1 MKNKLQSLQKV
12 FISFLAIAFLFVTTA
27 CNSTELS
34 ADATGPNPTRG
45 GGKTEVNVPN
55 PTKGEQNAQATKTKG
70 LRQEGQITELY
81 KPITPA
87 EGGMNTYSDVDP
99 RRNTAKADSK
109 AARNIE
115 NASSQLKSGN
125 NPIEEVKKELDKK
138 GVKERVDELSN
149 DVSRKAQDK
158 VDELSKTAKKG
169 FNNLQDNTK
178 SLKQDVN
185 SAAESASDKV
195 SNKADDI
202 KSSVRQA
209 TNKIADKVKG

>member
-1 MKNKLQSLQKV
+1 MKNKLLSLQKIL
-12 FISFLAIAFLFVTTA
+12 ISFLAIAFLFVTTA
-27 CNSTELS
+27 CNSAELS
-34 ADATGPNPTRG
+34 ADEDGSSPTRG

-70 LRQEGQITELY
+70 LKQEGQITELY

-115 NASSQLKSGN
+115 NANSQLKPDN

-138 GVKERVDELSN
+138 GVKERVDELSS
-149 DVSRKAQDK
+149 DVSRKAQNR
-158 VDELSKTAKKG
+158 VSEVSKTAQKG
-169 FNNLQDNTK
+169 LNNLQDNTK
-178 SLKQDVN
+178 SLKQDVG
-185 SAAESASDKV
+185 SAADSASDKV
-195 SNKADDI
+195 NNKADDI
-202 KSSVRQA
+202 KSTVRQTA
-209 TNKIADKVKG
+209 ERVADKVKG

>member
-12 FISFLAIAFLFVTTA
+12 FISFLAIAFLFITTA
-27 CNSTELS
+27 CNSAELS

-99 RRNTAKADSK
+99 RQNTAKADSK
-109 AARNIE
+109 AARNIQ
-115 NASSQLKSGN
+115 NANSELKPGN
-125 NPIEEVKKELDKK
+125 NPIKEVKKELDKK
-138 GVKERVDELSN
+138 GVKERVDELSS

-158 VDELSKTAKKG
+158 VNEVSKTAQKG
-169 FNNLQDNTK
+169 LDNLQGNTK
-178 SLKQDVN
+178 SFKQDVG
-185 SAAESASDKV
+185 SAAENVSDKV
-195 SNKADDI
+195 GNKADDI
-202 KSSVRQA
+202 KSSVRQTA
-209 TNKIADKVKG
+209 EKVADKVKS